1 MGNNLLFLSNPII
14 GIRKGGNCLR
24 AESSRRRMFGEPCGE
39 KEVITE
45 SVMRR
50 EHNISF
56 ATKMQAHVRSLLS
69 SLFAYL
75 HTARREGG
83 ESLV

>member
-1 MGNNLLFLSNPII
+1 MGNNLLFLSNPIS

-45 SVMRR
+45 SVMR
-50 EHNISF
+50 NI
-56 ATKMQAHVRSLLS
+56 T
-69 SLFAYL
+69 
-75 HTARREGG
+75 
-83 ESLV
+83 